1 MSCGDLTNRCSQLVA
16 ETLLRRTY
24 FFPLAF
30 LLAAHRAFISWES
43 LLRPAAVIPPP
54 FLLVDAVAALP
65 FFFAHRALIAAA
77 ILARLSADILRLPLR
92 VEVVEGAAARR
103 EPRRFSSVA
112 ICRRMPTA
120 SSSDL
125 SDISIRCG

>member
-1 MSCGDLTNRCSQLVA
+1 MRPSPPADPLDDYA
-16 ETLLRRTY
+16 Y

-30 LLAAHRAFISWES
+30 LFAAHRAFISWES

-54 FLLVDAVAALP
+54 FLRVDAVAALP

-77 ILARLSADILRLPLR
+77 ILARLSADILSSPLR
-92 VEVVEGAAARR
+92 GEEVDGDPCKMAS
-103 EPRRFSSVA
+103 RRFSSVS
-112 ICRRMPTA
+112 ILRRMLTA

-125 SDISIRCG
+125 SDMSIRSG